1 VGEGAGSTEGGDDV
15 SGYDDIDITGAGFAR
30 RFASL
35 LAAHRVRNKQYLWR
49 LSRHSDGRFSVE
61 DLQEIEA
68 GRSVL
73 DSDTVQ
79 AITELYGVTI
89 ESLLPPRVRLQI
101 SPTGTIGANGV
112 EMTFDPDDQV
122 AMLSAYLDLVRKMR
136 DQLDRTVIEL
146 RREDVEVLADHLDDA
161 GSSVVLQLARLMG
174 ANERERRAMAAMF
187 IAGASVISVSTPK
200 RQPASGNGEVV
211 PLEPGT
217 KQDPGRNH
225 PARFHV
231 VIPERDPEVG
241 SVTVLADWQRGG
253 RDT

>member
-1 VGEGAGSTEGGDDV
+1 M

-68 GRSVL
+68 GRAGL
-73 DSDTVQ
+73 DEETVQ
-79 AITELYGVTI
+79 LLTELYGVTI
-89 ESLLPPRVRLQI
+89 EALLPPRVRLQI
-101 SPTGTIGANGV
+101 SPIGTIAANGV
-112 EMTFDPDDQV
+112 EMTFDPDDTE

-187 IAGASVISVSTPK
+187 IAGASVISVSTP
-200 RQPASGNGEVV
+200 RRPGSGTDVV
-211 PLEPGT
+211 TMEPGS

-225 PARFHV
+225 PARYHV

-241 SVTVLADWQRGG
+241 SVTVLADWQRGN
-253 RDT
+253 RDA

>member
-1 VGEGAGSTEGGDDV
+1 MG
-15 SGYDDIDITGAGFAR
+15 GYDEIDITSPGFAR
-30 RFASL
+30 RFATL

-49 LSRHSDGRFSVE
+49 LSRHSGDRFSVE

-68 GRSVL
+68 GRIRF
-73 DSDTVQ
+73 DEETVQ
-79 AITELYGVTI
+79 ALTELYGVTI
-89 ESLLPPRVRLQI
+89 ETLLPPRVRLQI
-101 SPTGTIGANGV
+101 SPEGTISANGV
-112 EMTFDPDDQV
+112 EMTFQPDDEV
-122 AMLSAYLDLVRKMR
+122 AMLSAYLDLVRKLR

-146 RREDVEVLADHLDDA
+146 RREDVEVLADHLQDA

-187 IAGASVISVSTPK
+187 IAGANVISVSTPK
-200 RQPASGNGEVV
+200 KPNGAKSGDSTGESTGAVI

-225 PARFHV
+225 PARYHV

-241 SVTVLADWQRGG
+241 SVTVLADWNRGT
-253 RDT
+253 RDS